1 ISLFLIFGLFLL
13 SLIVFNFQNKALEK
27 QKIVLLYAGFAFY
40 FVFLIWYFELNL
52 FFNSFLKKPKNK
64 TDLKKALEEP
74 ERYNLADF
82 FDFVASQILV
92 DSLKKQ
98 QKRSLITIEN
108 QLLICLLKKKLEVIK
123 FIFLRSQLNKD
134 ELLKR
139 IKQNS
144 SQEKSFWQEIVL
156 TALQSAFNNQREL
169 AGVGDLF
176 FAFSRVLPIFK
187 QFLLE
192 NDFTSDDILNLVHWH
207 LTLRARKIKNKQWW
221 LRENLS
227 QRGSVARDWV
237 SSYTIFL
244 DKFGLDLRE
253 KIRQGEIKEI
263 IGHNQELMLAE
274 RVLANQVKGNL
285 LLVGETGVGKFALVK
300 KIAQRAFSGSSN
312 SVLNYQRIIDLDLSV
327 LLAASLNKNETE
339 TLFDTCFKEALQAG
353 NVILCLRNIDNFL
366 IDQSGLGALDISSLL
381 ARYLSYPGFKVIAL
395 TTFDGLHNIL
405 EQKSALLS
413 QFEKVEVKEISQQE
427 TLFILEDL
435 TDFFE
440 KRYKK
445 LILFQALKTI
455 INLSSRY
462 FNSLPF
468 PGKAIRLLDEAM
480 SYLVLHTKDKC
491 LKVKHLKKVIAEK
504 TGLPLEDIEEKERFL
519 LLNLEN
525 EIHKN
530 LINQAMA
537 VSEVAS
543 ALRRTRSEISQK
555 QGPIGSF
562 LFLGPTGV
570 GKTEL
575 AKTLSK
581 IYFTD
586 EKKMLRFDMSEF
598 QTSDDLK
605 RLIGFGK
612 TPGILALKVKENPFA
627 LLLLDELEKCH
638 QDILNLFLQI
648 LDDGFFTDG
657 QGRRVNFSNTI
668 IIATSNAGSA
678 LIRERIKQ
686 GKTAQ
691 ELKQELIDYLIKE
704 RIYRPELLN
713 RFDSIV
719 FFEPLGKKE
728 LLQIAQIMLSSLAKN
743 LLDKG
748 IIFEISLPLKEKIV
762 ELSYNPEFGAREMKR
777 VIQDKVEN
785 VLSVA
790 LLEG

>member
-1 ISLFLIFGLFLL
+1 
-13 SLIVFNFQNKALEK
+13 
-27 QKIVLLYAGFAFY
+27 
-40 FVFLIWYFELNL
+40 
-52 FFNSFLKKPKNK
+52 
-64 TDLKKALEEP
+64 
-74 ERYNLADF
+74 
-82 FDFVASQILV
+82 
-92 DSLKKQ
+92 
-98 QKRSLITIEN
+98 
-108 QLLICLLKKKLEVIK
+108 
-123 FIFLRSQLNKD
+123 
-134 ELLKR
+134 
-139 IKQNS
+139 
-144 SQEKSFWQEIVL
+144 
-156 TALQSAFNNQREL
+156 
-169 AGVGDLF
+169 
-176 FAFSRVLPIFK
+176 
-187 QFLLE
+187 
-192 NDFTSDDILNLVHWH
+192 
-207 LTLRARKIKNKQWW
+207 
-221 LRENLS
+221 
-227 QRGSVARDWV
+227 
-237 SSYTIFL
+237 
-244 DKFGLDLRE
+244 
-253 KIRQGEIKEI
+253 
-263 IGHNQELMLAE
+263 
-274 RVLANQVKGNL
+274 
-285 LLVGETGVGKFALVK
+285 
-300 KIAQRAFSGSSN
+300 
-312 SVLNYQRIIDLDLSV
+312 
-327 LLAASLNKNETE
+327 
-339 TLFDTCFKEALQAG
+339 
-353 NVILCLRNIDNFL
+353 
-366 IDQSGLGALDISSLL
+366 
-381 ARYLSYPGFKVIAL
+381 
-395 TTFDGLHNIL
+395 
-405 EQKSALLS
+405 
-413 QFEKVEVKEISQQE
+413 
-427 TLFILEDL
+427 
-435 TDFFE
+435 
-440 KRYKK
+440 
-445 LILFQALKTI
+445 
-455 INLSSRY
+455 
-462 FNSLPF
+462 
-468 PGKAIRLLDEAM
+468 
-480 SYLVLHTKDKC
+480 
-491 LKVKHLKKVIAEK
+491 
-504 TGLPLEDIEEKERFL
+504 
-519 LLNLEN
+519 
-525 EIHKN
+525 
-530 LINQAMA
+530 MA

-790 LLEG
+790 LLEGSIKRGQRITLNPETFCIVRK